1 MTTGSLEN
9 LVTTVASRLMPVNAA
24 TFVPVVE
31 HVLQDLVEHFGTD
44 TCFLRYNDHDIH
56 ATVLVAEWPR
66 RSNVPKPDPLG
77 VVYFRNADPIFAQA
91 EHLKDMG
98 VVLHGLS
105 DGAYANRIREGSG
118 VTETSIAAVPLLSG
132 DVTTGTLGF
141 IKFGDREWTEAETN
155 VLRAIAALLAQ
166 VQARIEAE
174 EQLRFS
180 ADHDHLTGLANRRA
194 LLRHLD
200 QRLGPGGPGPV
211 GVMFIDLDR
220 LKPLNDFLGHLA
232 GDEYIRQLAKRL
244 SMSAGPDDLV
254 ARLGG
259 DEFVIVLGEPV
270 CGSMAECR
278 AETFRQI
285 VSERV
290 QLGREVVSRSV
301 SIGVAVGVPGQT
313 SVAALLSRADQA
325 AIAAKALGGNGIVV
339 YTDDMQEAADKRNL
353 IELSLRTS
361 INDESLFLLYQ
372 PEVDLRSGQIIG
384 VEALVR
390 WNHPVL
396 GLLQPASFIEVAEST
411 NLAGELGRWVI
422 RTACRQYAQ
431 WRSAAPELDLTLRVN
446 VSPVQLVNLDFVYTV
461 ARVLEEFQMDN
472 HALCL
477 EVTENAVVSDL
488 AQTQATLQGLD
499 ALGVRVAIDDFG
511 TGYSSLSHLKA
522 LPVDELKIDKNFV
535 MELDNNPDDR
545 TIVRSIIGLAESFGL
560 QLVAEGVENVEA
572 ARALLD
578 MGCYRAQGFLFSR
591 PVPAEEIE
599 ALLDSGRIDL
609 ALCSPADLILDRAF
623 T

>member
-1 MTTGSLEN
+1 MSRSLEN
-9 LVTTVASRLMPVNAA
+9 LVTKVASRLMPVNAA
-24 TFVPVVE
+24 SFVPVMQL
-31 HVLQDLVEHFGTD
+31 VLRDLVDHFGMD
-44 TCFLRYNDHDIH
+44 TAFLRYNDHDIH
-56 ATVLVAEWPR
+56 ATVLVAEWPP
-66 RSNVPKPDPLG
+66 RSNVPDPDPLG
-77 VVYFRNADPIFAQA
+77 VVYFRDADPIFAQV
-91 EHLKDMG
+91 EHMKDVG
-98 VVLHGLS
+98 ITRPGLS
-105 DGAYANRIREGSG
+105 GPEYANRVRAGSG
-118 VTETSIAAVPLLSG
+118 VTETSVAAVPLLSG

-141 IKFGDREWTEAETN
+141 IKFGDRDWTEAEIN
-155 VLRAIAALLAQ
+155 VLKAIAALLAQ

-174 EQLRFS
+174 EQLRFT

-194 LLRHLD
+194 LLRHLS
-200 QRLGPGGPGPV
+200 QRLGAGEPGPV

-244 SMSAGPDDLV
+244 GMSAGPDDLV

-259 DEFVIVLGEPV
+259 DEFVIVFGEPA
-270 CGSMAECR
+270 CGSTAECR
-278 AETFRQI
+278 AETFRR
-285 VSERV
+285 VVNERV

-301 SIGVAVGVPGQT
+301 SIGVAVGIPGRT
-313 SVAALLSRADQA
+313 SVAALLSQADQA

-339 YTDDMQEAADKRNL
+339 YSDDMQEAADKRNL

-361 INDESLFLLYQ
+361 INDEALFLVYQ
-372 PEVDLRSGQIIG
+372 PEVDLRSGRIIG

-390 WNHPVL
+390 WHHPVL
-396 GLLQPASFIEVAEST
+396 GLLQPASFIEVAELT

-431 WRSAAPELDLTLRVN
+431 WRSETPELDLTLRVN
-446 VSPVQLVNLDFVYTV
+446 VSPVQLVNLDFVDTV
-461 ARVLEEFQMDN
+461 AQVLAEFQMEN
-472 HALCL
+472 RTLCL

-499 ALGVRVAIDDFG
+499 DIGVQVAIDDFG

-545 TIVRSIIGLAESFGL
+545 TIVKSIIGLAESFGL
-560 QLVAEGVENVEA
+560 QLVAEGVENVAA
-572 ARALLD
+572 ARMLLD

-591 PVPAEEIE
+591 PVPAAEIRT
-599 ALLDSGRIDL
+599 LLDAGRIEL
-609 ALCSPADLILDRAF
+609 PLRGSAGVILDGAL